1 MTTLI
6 NLESY
11 LECCQY
17 AHLFAEDPEKLIP
30 SLNGLPLAYRDFC
43 RRHQSQSFLP
53 IPAMAIK
60 QPQNLSPRKSQLLP
74 KPIGLPLDDTSSE
87 QIFIVREANSFVLR
101 ALQSR
106 YYIYANAYRYWSYA
120 EQLQPFTNKPLVIYD
135 LDNFT
140 PSQITPL
147 TFENRN
153 APYPIPIIDTRSP
166 KQYDSLKLSQ
176 PYEKIYNSICLA
188 IANKILQDLNID
200 TNNRLEV
207 ANYIKK
213 INLLQNTEFTFSE
226 DISSIL
232 EIDDRFYSY
241 NLSQENLEDIIFRRL
256 PISELNRVIN
266 ENPNYNF
273 VLFSSYTKLSGI
285 KTALKK
291 QFQNT
296 LFAPN
301 LNIKS
306 DFLEIWQ
313 QKAVRNFPL
322 FGQHLDRIS
331 FSVRRSSENRSSEN
345 IEICL
350 PDEICYEGE
359 KEAIVYGEYP
369 KDGKLEQNFSLK
381 NKDVTLPFRINDQPF
396 YINNETDIES
406 ETGIEQIYKIENQY
420 FNETPTLDI
429 RIRFRLQPGLAPKL
443 EILDNYKRIID
454 SKLID
459 LDQSLIQAPETLGFI
474 PIEKIFE
481 ARKTKTIPTINI
493 MQNVENSFTSLL
505 LTNLNHL
512 INKFELINISS
523 ILNMKEFNQANSNK
537 LYNEI
542 KSITDS
548 LCDFKDQ
555 IGDKL
560 SIFYFP
566 DLNINGIIHIVD
578 KYQKLVEYSLNL
590 IPSLYKIRT
599 LYRKLVEENKP
610 IPKYIKRLQFSIMR
624 YIETVILIT
633 GKSYLLTTASSK
645 KLFFNDKS
653 DELYGISSNLYWQ
666 NLARMSCSSEL
677 QDYYFDRFR
686 TVIPQQGKFIPFIWG
701 YARILIWYFDFS
713 RFNDIKLFENHF
725 CMLLN
730 YCLNNLDNT
739 SSYLQDTLITL
750 IYLLT
755 FREIDPHFVEQG
767 SEAYNQSKKLCEK
780 LAHTEIK
787 SKNVELP
794 LNQFFEQLIDGS
806 ATQEQVSNS
815 NMIEID

>member
-1 MTTLI
+1 MSTLI

-53 IPAMAIK
+53 VSALAIN
-60 QPQNLSPRKSQLLP
+60 QPKNLSPRKSQLP
-74 KPIGLPLDDTSSE
+74 QQPIGLPLDDTSSE

-106 YYIYANAYRYWSYA
+106 YYIYANVYRYWSYV
-120 EQLQPFTNKPLVIYD
+120 EQLQQFTNLDKLVIYD
-135 LDNFT
+135 LDSFT
-140 PSQITPL
+140 PAQITPL
-147 TFENRN
+147 TFQNYRN
-153 APYPIPIIDTRSP
+153 APYPIPIIDMRSP

-200 TNNRLEV
+200 INSRLEV

-213 INLLQNTEFTFSE
+213 INLFQNIEFTSSE
-226 DISSIL
+226 DISLIL
-232 EIDDRFYSY
+232 KINGRFYFY
-241 NLSQENLEDIIFRRL
+241 NLSQKNLEDIISRHL
-256 PISELNRVIN
+256 PIFDLNRVIS
-266 ENPNYNF
+266 ENPNHQV
-273 VLFSSYTKLSGI
+273 VLFSSYAKLSGI
-285 KTALKK
+285 KIALQQ

-296 LFAPN
+296 LFVPD

-306 DFLEIWQ
+306 GFREIWQ
-313 QKAVRNFPL
+313 QKAERNFAL

-331 FSVRRSSENRSSEN
+331 FSVRRASEN

-350 PDEICYEGE
+350 PDQICYEGE
-359 KEAIVYGEYP
+359 QEAIVYGEYP

-381 NKDVTLPFRINDQPF
+381 TKDVTLPFRINDKPF
-396 YINNETDIES
+396 YINNETDVES
-406 ETGIEQIYKIENQY
+406 EPGIEQIYKIENQY
-420 FNETPTLDI
+420 FNETSNLDI

-459 LDQSLIQAPETLGFI
+459 LDQSLIQALKTLGFI

-555 IGDKL
+555 IGDRL

-590 IPSLYKIRT
+590 ISSLYKIRA

-610 IPKYIKRLQFSIMR
+610 ISKYIKRLQFSIMR

-686 TVIPQQGKFIPFIWG
+686 TVIPHQGKFIPFIWG

-713 RFNDIKLFENHF
+713 RLNDIKLFENHF

-730 YCLNNLDNT
+730 YCLNNLDNN
-739 SSYLQDTLITL
+739 SSYLQDALITL

>member
-1 MTTLI
+1 M
-6 NLESY
+6 
-11 LECCQY
+11 
-17 AHLFAEDPEKLIP
+17 
-30 SLNGLPLAYRDFC
+30 
-43 RRHQSQSFLP
+43 
-53 IPAMAIK
+53 
-60 QPQNLSPRKSQLLP
+60 
-74 KPIGLPLDDTSSE
+74 
-87 QIFIVREANSFVLR
+87 
-101 ALQSR
+101 
-106 YYIYANAYRYWSYA
+106 
-120 EQLQPFTNKPLVIYD
+120 
-135 LDNFT
+135 
-140 PSQITPL
+140 
-147 TFENRN
+147 
-153 APYPIPIIDTRSP
+153 RSP

-200 TNNRLEV
+200 INSRLEV

-213 INLLQNTEFTFSE
+213 INLFQNIEFTSSE
-226 DISSIL
+226 DISLIL
-232 EIDDRFYSY
+232 KINGRFYFY
-241 NLSQENLEDIIFRRL
+241 NLSQKNLEDIISRHL
-256 PISELNRVIN
+256 PIFDLNRVIS
-266 ENPNYNF
+266 ENPNHQV
-273 VLFSSYTKLSGI
+273 VLFSSYAKLSGI
-285 KTALKK
+285 KIALQQ

-296 LFAPN
+296 LFVPD

-306 DFLEIWQ
+306 GFREIWQ
-313 QKAVRNFPL
+313 QKAERNFAL

-331 FSVRRSSENRSSEN
+331 FSVRRASEN

-350 PDEICYEGE
+350 PDQICYEGE
-359 KEAIVYGEYP
+359 QEAIVYGEYP

-381 NKDVTLPFRINDQPF
+381 TKDVTLPFRINDKPF
-396 YINNETDIES
+396 YINNETDVES
-406 ETGIEQIYKIENQY
+406 EPGIEQIYKIENQY
-420 FNETPTLDI
+420 FNETSNLDI

-459 LDQSLIQAPETLGFI
+459 LDQSLIQALKTLGFI

-555 IGDKL
+555 IGDRL

-590 IPSLYKIRT
+590 ISSLYKIRA

-610 IPKYIKRLQFSIMR
+610 ISKYIKRLQFSIMR

-686 TVIPQQGKFIPFIWG
+686 TVIPHQGKFIPFIWG

-713 RFNDIKLFENHF
+713 RLNDIKLFENHF

-730 YCLNNLDNT
+730 YCLNNLDNN
-739 SSYLQDTLITL
+739 SSYLQDALITL